1 MAAEIRTTA
10 LTAGDTVVRAAP
22 ATLHGYWFKNLSGTA
37 MTVTI
42 YDNTTATGTKILT
55 SVPVAATTGDT
66 GMVMFPHPI
75 RMTVG
80 LSVNVAG
87 AGTLTVSYVVA
98 D

>member
-10 LTAGDTVVRAAP
+10 LTAGNTVVRAAP
-22 ATLHGYWFKNLSGTA
+22 AKLYGYWFKNPSGTA

-55 SVPVAATTGDT
+55 AVPVPATTGDT
-66 GMVMFPHPI
+66 GLVMFPYPI
-75 RMTVG
+75 QFTVG